1 MRGFFYGILVGV
13 VLGAVFAHYGERI
26 VGSYGEVSKVQLRLD
41 ETNETLTALEK
52 RVKNL
57 EDMKALDEQR
67 IADLEGK
74 VNR

>member
-1 MRGFFYGILVGV
+1 MRRFFYGILVGV
-13 VLGAVFAHYGERI
+13 VLGAAFAHYGERI
-26 VGSYGEVSKVQLRLD
+26 AGAYGEAFKVQLRLA

-52 RVKNL
+52 RVKDL